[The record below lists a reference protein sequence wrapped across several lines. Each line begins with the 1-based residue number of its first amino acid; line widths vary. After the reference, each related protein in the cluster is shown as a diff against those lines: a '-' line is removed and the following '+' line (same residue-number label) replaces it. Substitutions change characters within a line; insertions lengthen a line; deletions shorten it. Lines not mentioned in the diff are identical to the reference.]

1 MRQPK
6 TAIEQE
12 NREMYQI
19 VKRVGI
25 LFGIFAAA
33 LLIYFMIGN
42 RNRGGADET
51 VYVALQDASLPT
63 VYAETCGRTMN
74 RMAGYRQEMD
84 SSVAAELLTLIPED
98 RKLAL
103 DIENQEDAVTAIRY
117 DVRSM
122 DRQRLIERTDLENW
136 STTDGKIRAELPI
149 QNLISRDQEYLL
161 QITLETQQHGPVYYY
176 TRILW
181 TDSARAQAMVDL
193 AVNFSTKTFDPAQAR
208 ELASYLETSASQD
221 ESSFHRTTIHSSF
234 SRLTWGKLGMQP
246 SGEVQIALRELDGAM
261 SSVQLRYPAVRED
274 DETGESEVYEVE
286 ENFTMKWNELRIY
299 LMDYERSVNQ
309 IFSGKEADYSGK
321 RILLGIT
328 DESRVEARKSPS
340 GNVIAYRA
348 GRELWTYDQ
357 KNAHA
362 VKVFSFRGKNDDV
375 RENDSRHDTRI
386 LSVGDDGSIEF
397 LVYGYMNRG
406 EHEGNMGIAGYRYQ
420 TDANALEERFFIP
433 YSGSFTELEED
444 LDQLVCLN
452 PSGMLYLYLK
462 HAVYGI
468 DLESRENM
476 VVADRLEK
484 GSYAV
489 SVDQKRFAWQSGRSQ
504 GGAGSLYLMDL
515 ESGQSQEIDGG
526 AGENVRVLGFVGR
539 DLVYGT
545 ARESDRWIVNGR
557 TEEEPMYNVK
567 IVNDQMEVETT
578 YQKEGYYIS
587 KVSVEESRIHLDRVV
602 RSGDQNY
609 VPSTED
615 TIVCNADIGQ
625 GRMDGIGWYASQT
638 KGKVYFVQLDGEIR
652 SRGIRTSVPDEISYE
667 KADMLTLEADRS
679 SGNMEFYAY
688 ASGQLR
694 QVTTDFAGAVQTA
707 YEGMGYVTDSYH
719 RLLWSRVDRSV
730 TRTIRDL
737 QTASASITRHLD
749 EFEGNQK
756 FSDGILALDGRGC
769 NMMQMLYFIDQGIPV
784 VAYTENGGYLLLCGY
799 DSYNVTIFNPATGEM
814 YKAGLNDSTEYF
826 RRLGND
832 FVCALAFE

>member
-1 MRQPK
+1 
-6 TAIEQE
+6 
-12 NREMYQI
+12 MYQI

-103 DIENQEDAVTAIRY
+103 DIEDQEDAVTAIRY

-136 STTDGKIRAELPI
+136 TTADGKIRAELPI

-208 ELASYLETSASQD
+208 ELASYLETNASQD

-246 SGEVQIALRELDGAM
+246 SGEMQIALRELDGAM

-362 VKVFSFRGKNDDV
+362 VKVFSFRGKSGDV

-602 RSGDQNY
+602 RSGDQSY

-638 KGKVYFVQLDGEIR
+638 KGKVYFVQLDGEMK

-667 KADMLTLEADRS
+667 KADVLSLEADRS

-694 QVTTDFAGAVQTA
+694 QVTTDFAGAIQTA

-749 EFEGNQK
+749 EIEGNQK
-756 FSDGILALDGRGC
+756 FSDGVLVLDGRGC
-769 NMMQMLYFIDQGIPV
+769 TMMQMLYFIDQGIPV

>member
-1 MRQPK
+1 
-6 TAIEQE
+6 
-12 NREMYQI
+12 MYQI
-19 VKRVGI
+19 VKRIGI

-33 LLIYFMIGN
+33 LLIYFFIGN
-42 RNRGGADET
+42 RDRGGADET

-63 VYAETCGRTMN
+63 VYAQTCGRTMN
-74 RMAGYRQEMD
+74 RMTGYRQEMD

-98 RKLAL
+98 RKLVL
-103 DIENQEDAVTAIRY
+103 EIQDHEDAVTAIHY

-122 DRQRLIERTDLENW
+122 DRQRLIERTDLESW
-136 STTDGKIRAELPI
+136 ATTETGIQAELPI
-149 QNLISRDQEYLL
+149 QNLIARDQEYLL
-161 QITLETQQHGPVYYY
+161 QITLETQQGREVYYY

-181 TDSARAQAMVDL
+181 TDSSRAQAMVDL
-193 AVNFSTKTFDPAQAR
+193 AVNFSAKTFDPAQAR
-208 ELASYLETSASQD
+208 ELASYLETNASQD
-221 ESSFHRTTIHSSF
+221 ESSYNKTTIHSSF

-246 SGEVQIALRELDGAM
+246 AGEVQVALRELDGTM
-261 SSVQLRYPAVRED
+261 SSVQLIYPVLRED
-274 DETGESEVYEVE
+274 EETGESEIYEVE

-299 LMDYERSVNQ
+299 LMDYERTLNQ
-309 IFSGKEADYSGK
+309 LFPGKDADYSGK

-328 DESRVEARKSPS
+328 DESRVEAKKSPS
-340 GNVIAYRA
+340 GGVIAYRA

-357 KNAHA
+357 KSGHA
-362 VKVFSFRGKNDDV
+362 VKVFSFRGKNEDV

-386 LSVGDDGSIEF
+386 LSVGDDGSVEF
-397 LVYGYMNRG
+397 LVYGYMSRG
-406 EHEGNMGIAGYRYQ
+406 EHEGSMGIAGYVYQ

-452 PSGMLYLYLK
+452 PSGMLYIYLK

-476 VVADRLEK
+476 VVADRLER

-504 GGAGSLYLMDL
+504 GGAGALYLMDL
-515 ESGQSQEIDGG
+515 ESGQSQEIDAG
-526 AGENVRVLGFVGR
+526 AGESVRVLGFVGR

-545 ARESDRWIVNGR
+545 SRESDRWIVNGR

-578 YQKEGYYIS
+578 YQKEGSYIS
-587 KVSVEESRIHLDRVV
+587 RVSVEESRIHLDRVV
-602 RSGDQNY
+602 RAGDQSY
-609 VPSTED
+609 VPTTDD

-625 GRMDGIGWYASQT
+625 GRLDGIGWYASQT
-638 KGKVYFVQLDGEIR
+638 KGKIYFVQLDADIR
-652 SRGIRTSVPDEISYE
+652 SRGVRTTVPDEISYE
-667 KADMLTLEADRS
+667 KADILNLETDRT
-679 SGNMEFYAY
+679 SGKMEFYAY

-730 TRTIRDL
+730 TRTIRDPQGAFAGL
-737 QTASASITRHLD
+737 SRHLD
-749 EFEGNQK
+749 EFEESQK
-756 FSDGILALDGRGC
+756 YSDGILALDGRGC
-769 NMMQMLYFIDQGIPV
+769 SMLQMLYFIDQGIPV

-799 DSYNVTIFNPATGEM
+799 DSYNVTIMNPATGET

-832 FVCALAFE
+832 FICALADE

>member
-1 MRQPK
+1 
-6 TAIEQE
+6 
-12 NREMYQI
+12 MYQI
-19 VKRVGI
+19 VKRIGI
-25 LFGIFAAA
+25 LFGIFTAA
-33 LLIYFMIGN
+33 LLIYFFIGN

-63 VYAETCGRTMN
+63 VYAQTCGRTMN
-74 RMAGYRQEMD
+74 RMTGYRQEMD

-98 RKLAL
+98 RKLTL
-103 DIENQEDAVTAIRY
+103 EIQDREDAVAAIHY

-136 STTDGKIRAELPI
+136 TTTETGIQAELPI
-149 QNLISRDQEYLL
+149 QNLIARDQEYLL
-161 QITLETQQHGPVYYY
+161 QVTLETQQGREVYYY

-181 TDSARAQAMVDL
+181 TDSSRAQAMIDL

-208 ELASYLETSASQD
+208 DLATYLETNASQD
-221 ESSFHRTTIHSSF
+221 ESSYNKTTIHSSF

-246 SGEVQIALRELDGAM
+246 VGETQVALRELDGTM
-261 SSVQLRYPAVRED
+261 SSVQLTYPVLRED
-274 DETGESEVYEVE
+274 EETGESEIYEVE

-299 LMDYERSVNQ
+299 LMDYERTVNQ
-309 IFSGKEADYSGK
+309 LFSGKDADYSGK

-357 KNAHA
+357 KNGHA
-362 VKVFSFRGKNDDV
+362 VKVFSFRGKSEDV

-386 LSVGDDGSIEF
+386 LSVGDDGNIEF

-406 EHEGNMGIAGYRYQ
+406 EHEGNMGIAGYVYQ

-476 VVADRLEK
+476 VVADRLER

-489 SVDQKRFAWQSGRSQ
+489 SMDQKRFAWQSGSSQ

-515 ESGQSQEIDGG
+515 ESGQSQEID
-526 AGENVRVLGFVGR
+526 AGSGESVRVLGFVGR

-545 ARESDRWIVNGR
+545 SRESDRWIVNGR

-578 YQKEGYYIS
+578 YQKEGSYIS

-602 RSGDQNY
+602 RASDQSY
-609 VPSTED
+609 VPTTDD

-638 KGKVYFVQLDGEIR
+638 KGKVYFVQLDGDIR
-652 SRGIRTSVPDEISYE
+652 NRGVRTTVPDEISYE
-667 KADMLTLEADRS
+667 KADVLSLETDRT
-679 SGNMEFYAY
+679 SGKMEFYAY

-730 TRTIRDL
+730 TRTIRDP
-737 QTASASITRHLD
+737 QTAFAGLSRHLD
-749 EFEGNQK
+749 EFEGSQK
-756 FSDGILALDGRGC
+756 YSDGILVLDGRGC
-769 NMMQMLYFIDQGIPV
+769 SMMQMLYFIDQGIPV
-784 VAYTENGGYLLLCGY
+784 AAYTENGGYLLLCGY
-799 DSYNVTIFNPATGEM
+799 DSYNVTIMNPATGET

-832 FVCALAFE
+832 FICALADE

>member
-1 MRQPK
+1 M
-6 TAIEQE
+6 EQE
-12 NREMYQI
+12 TEKMYQI
-19 VKRVGI
+19 VKRIGI
-25 LFGIFAAA
+25 LFGIFATA

-42 RNRGGADET
+42 RNRSGAEET

-84 SSVAAELLTLIPED
+84 SSVAGELLTLIPED
-98 RKLAL
+98 RKLVL
-103 DIENQEDAVTAIRY
+103 DIQNREDAITAIHY

-136 STTDGKIRAELPI
+136 TTTDSGIQAQLPI
-149 QNLISRDQEYLL
+149 QNLIARDQEYLL
-161 QITLETQQHGPVYYY
+161 QITLETEQHGSVYYY

-193 AVNFSTKTFDPAQAR
+193 AVNFSEKTFDPAQAR
-208 ELASYLETSASQD
+208 ELASYLETNTSQD
-221 ESSFHRTTIHSSF
+221 ENSYHRTTIHSSF

-246 SGEVQIALRELDGAM
+246 SGEFQVALRELDGAM
-261 SSVQLRYPAVRED
+261 SSVQVKYPAVRQDE
-274 DETGESEVYEVE
+274 ETGESEIYEVE

-299 LMDYERSVNQ
+299 LMDYERDVNQ
-309 IFSGKEADYSGK
+309 IFSGKDADYSGK

-340 GNVIAYRA
+340 GSVIAYRA

-357 KNAHA
+357 KSGHA
-362 VKVFSFRGKNDDV
+362 VKVFSFRGKSGDV

-406 EHEGNMGIAGYRYQ
+406 EHEGNMGIAGYVYQ
-420 TDANALEERFFIP
+420 TEANALEERFFIP

-444 LDQLVCLN
+444 LNQLVCLN

-504 GGAGSLYLMDL
+504 GGAGVLYLMDL
-515 ESGQSQEIDGG
+515 ETGQSQEIDGG
-526 AGENVRVLGFVGR
+526 VGENVRVLGFVGR

-587 KVSVEESRIHLDRVV
+587 RVSVEESRIHLDRVV
-602 RSGDQNY
+602 RSGDQSY
-609 VPSTED
+609 APTVED

-625 GRMDGIGWYASQT
+625 GRMDGIGWYASPT
-638 KGKVYFVQLDGEIR
+638 KGRVYFVQLDGEVR
-652 SRGIRTSVPDEISYE
+652 SRSIRTSVPDEISYE
-667 KADMLTLEADRS
+667 KADMLNLETDRTL
-679 SGNMEFYAY
+679 GNMEFYAY

-694 QVTTDFAGAVQTA
+694 LVTMDFASAIQTA

-730 TRTIRDL
+730 TRTIRDP
-737 QTASASITRHLD
+737 QTAFAPLSRHLD
-749 EFEGNQK
+749 EFAGSQK
-756 FSDGILALDGRGC
+756 YADGVLVLDGRGC
-769 NMMQMLYFIDQGIPV
+769 SMMQMLYFIDQGTPV

-799 DSYNVTIFNPATGEM
+799 DAYNVTIFNPATGEM

-832 FVCALAFE
+832 FVCALVVE

>member
-1 MRQPK
+1 
-6 TAIEQE
+6 
-12 NREMYQI
+12 MYQI
-19 VKRVGI
+19 VKRIGI
-25 LFGIFAAA
+25 LFGIFTAA
-33 LLIYFMIGN
+33 LLIYFFIGN

-63 VYAETCGRTMN
+63 VYAQTCGRTMN
-74 RMAGYRQEMD
+74 RMTGYRQEMD

-98 RKLAL
+98 RKLTL
-103 DIENQEDAVTAIRY
+103 EIQDREDAVTAIHY

-136 STTDGKIRAELPI
+136 TTTETGIQAELPI
-149 QNLISRDQEYLL
+149 QNLIARDQEYLL
-161 QITLETQQHGPVYYY
+161 QVTLETQQGREVYYY

-181 TDSARAQAMVDL
+181 TDSSRAQAMIDL

-208 ELASYLETSASQD
+208 DLATYLETNASQD
-221 ESSFHRTTIHSSF
+221 ESSYNKTTIHSSF

-246 SGEVQIALRELDGAM
+246 VGETQVALRELDGTM
-261 SSVQLRYPAVRED
+261 SSVQLTYPVLRED
-274 DETGESEVYEVE
+274 EETGESEIYEVE

-299 LMDYERSVNQ
+299 LMDYERTVNQ
-309 IFSGKEADYSGK
+309 LFSGKDADYSGK

-357 KNAHA
+357 KNGHA
-362 VKVFSFRGKNDDV
+362 VKVFSFRGKSEDV

-386 LSVGDDGSIEF
+386 LSVGDDGNIEF

-406 EHEGNMGIAGYRYQ
+406 EHEGNMGIAGYVYQ

-476 VVADRLEK
+476 VVADRLER

-489 SVDQKRFAWQSGRSQ
+489 SMDQKRFAWQSGSSQ

-515 ESGQSQEIDGG
+515 ESGQSQEID
-526 AGENVRVLGFVGR
+526 AGSGESVRVLGFVGR

-545 ARESDRWIVNGR
+545 SRESDRWIVNGR

-578 YQKEGYYIS
+578 YQKEGSYIS

-602 RSGDQNY
+602 RASDQSY
-609 VPSTED
+609 VPTTDD

-638 KGKVYFVQLDGEIR
+638 KGKVYFVQLDGDIR
-652 SRGIRTSVPDEISYE
+652 NRGVRTTVPDEISYE
-667 KADMLTLEADRS
+667 KADVLSLETDRT
-679 SGNMEFYAY
+679 SGKMEFYAY

-730 TRTIRDL
+730 TRTIRDPQAAFAGL
-737 QTASASITRHLD
+737 SRHLD
-749 EFEGNQK
+749 EFEGSQK
-756 FSDGILALDGRGC
+756 YSDGILVLDGRGC
-769 NMMQMLYFIDQGIPV
+769 SMMQMLYFIDQGIPV
-784 VAYTENGGYLLLCGY
+784 AAYTENGGYLLLCGY
-799 DSYNVTIFNPATGEM
+799 DSYNVTIMNPATGET

-832 FVCALAFE
+832 FICALADE

>member
-1 MRQPK
+1 
-6 TAIEQE
+6 
-12 NREMYQI
+12 MYQI
-19 VKRVGI
+19 VKRIGI
-25 LFGIFAAA
+25 LFGIFTAA
-33 LLIYFMIGN
+33 LLIYFFIGN

-63 VYAETCGRTMN
+63 VYAQTCGRTMN
-74 RMAGYRQEMD
+74 RMTGYRQEMD

-98 RKLAL
+98 RKLTL
-103 DIENQEDAVTAIRY
+103 EIQDREDAVAAIHY

-136 STTDGKIRAELPI
+136 TTTETGIQAELPI
-149 QNLISRDQEYLL
+149 QNLIARDQEYLL
-161 QITLETQQHGPVYYY
+161 QVTLETQQGREVYYY

-181 TDSARAQAMVDL
+181 TDSSRAQAMIDL

-208 ELASYLETSASQD
+208 DLATYLETNASQD
-221 ESSFHRTTIHSSF
+221 ESSYNKTTIHSSF

-246 SGEVQIALRELDGAM
+246 VGEAQVALRELDGTM
-261 SSVQLRYPAVRED
+261 SSVQLTYPVLRED
-274 DETGESEVYEVE
+274 EETGESEIYEVE

-299 LMDYERSVNQ
+299 LMDYERTVNQ
-309 IFSGKEADYSGK
+309 LFSGKDADYSGK

-357 KNAHA
+357 KNGHA
-362 VKVFSFRGKNDDV
+362 VKVFSFRGKSEDV

-386 LSVGDDGSIEF
+386 LSVGDDGNIEF

-406 EHEGNMGIAGYRYQ
+406 EHEGNMGIAGYVYQ

-476 VVADRLEK
+476 VVADRLER

-489 SVDQKRFAWQSGRSQ
+489 SMDQKRFAWQSGSSQ

-515 ESGQSQEIDGG
+515 ESGQSQEID
-526 AGENVRVLGFVGR
+526 AGSGESVRVLGFVGR

-545 ARESDRWIVNGR
+545 SRESDRWIVNGR

-578 YQKEGYYIS
+578 YQKEGSYIS

-602 RSGDQNY
+602 RAGDQSY
-609 VPSTED
+609 VPTTDD

-638 KGKVYFVQLDGEIR
+638 KGKVYFVQLDGDIR
-652 SRGIRTSVPDEISYE
+652 NRGVRTTVPDEISYE
-667 KADMLTLEADRS
+667 KADVLSLETDRT
-679 SGNMEFYAY
+679 SGKMEFYAY

-730 TRTIRDL
+730 TRTIRDP
-737 QTASASITRHLD
+737 QTAFAGLSRHLD
-749 EFEGNQK
+749 EFEGSQK
-756 FSDGILALDGRGC
+756 YSDGILVLDGRGC
-769 NMMQMLYFIDQGIPV
+769 SMMQMLYFIDQGIPV

-799 DSYNVTIFNPATGEM
+799 DSYNVTIMNPATGET

-832 FVCALAFE
+832 FICALADE

>member
-1 MRQPK
+1 
-6 TAIEQE
+6 
-12 NREMYQI
+12 MYQI

-103 DIENQEDAVTAIRY
+103 DIEDQEDAVTAIRY

-136 STTDGKIRAELPI
+136 TTADGKIRAELPI

-208 ELASYLETSASQD
+208 ELASYLETNASQD

-246 SGEVQIALRELDGAM
+246 SGEMQIALRELDGAM

-362 VKVFSFRGKNDDV
+362 VKVFSFRGKNGDV

-504 GGAGSLYLMDL
+504 GGAASLYLMDL

-602 RSGDQNY
+602 RSGDQSY

-638 KGKVYFVQLDGEIR
+638 KGKVYFVQLDGEIK

-667 KADMLTLEADRS
+667 KADVLSLEADRS

-694 QVTTDFAGAVQTA
+694 QVTTDFAGAIQTA

-749 EFEGNQK
+749 EIEGNQK
-756 FSDGILALDGRGC
+756 FSDGVLVLDGRGC
-769 NMMQMLYFIDQGIPV
+769 TMMQMLYFIDQGIPV